1 LDRIRNLVRLV
12 DMRHKEMM
20 KDRNAESVVGRIVG
34 IAIGIFV
41 VATIIPV
48 ALVELAGANLTGVDP
63 AVTTI
68 LTILLPIL
76 SVVAIALM
84 FLYKN

>member
-1 LDRIRNLVRLV
+1 MNRIRNLVRLV
-12 DMRHKEMM
+12 EMGHKEMM
-20 KDRNAESVVGRIVG
+20 KDRNAESMVGRIVG

-48 ALVELAGANLTGVDP
+48 ALTELAGANLTGVDP

-84 FLYKN
+84 FLNRN

>member
-1 LDRIRNLVRLV
+1 MNRIRNLVRLV
-12 DMRHKEMM
+12 EMGHKEMM
-20 KDRNAESVVGRIVG
+20 KDRNAESMVGRIVG

-48 ALVELAGANLTGVDP
+48 ALTELSGANLTGVDP

-84 FLYKN
+84 FLKRN

>member
-1 LDRIRNLVRLV
+1 
-12 DMRHKEMM
+12 MMHKEMM

-48 ALVELAGANLTGVDP
+48 ALTELAGANLTGVDP

-68 LTILLPIL
+68 LTVLLPIL

-84 FLYKN
+84 FLKRN

>member
-1 LDRIRNLVRLV
+1 LNWIRNLVRLV

-48 ALVELAGANLTGVDP
+48 ALTELAGANLTGVDP

-76 SVVAIALM
+76 AVVAIALM

>member
-1 LDRIRNLVRLV
+1 
-12 DMRHKEMM
+12 MRHKEMM

-48 ALVELAGANLTGVDP
+48 ALTELAGANLTGVDP

-76 SVVAIALM
+76 AVVAIALM